1 MFVIRGIFWIVLML
15 LLVPHDPDLDF
26 GNPRAACTTNLKT
39 CLHSAHDVSTAR
51 AMLFTRIMQVKV
63 DLQKNR

>member
-1 MFVIRGIFWIVLML
+1 ML